1 MPPPAVASF
10 RADFRVLDQLM
21 DNFQNYLIPMDQF
34 RGLSPAGT
42 RDLLVTHSL
51 AYAATIQLHKN
62 FTSRNANSNPK
73 CLAAAAAVVT
83 ILDHVDLSEL
93 VFINPTMGVR
103 WTCQVVDHIRC

>member
-1 MPPPAVASF
+1 
-10 RADFRVLDQLM
+10 
-21 DNFQNYLIPMDQF
+21 MDQF

-73 CLAAAAAVVT
+73 CLAAAAAIVT

-93 VFINPTMGVR
+93 TFINPIMGVR
-103 WTCQVVDHIRC
+103 WDLSQATSLTIYIYICDADS